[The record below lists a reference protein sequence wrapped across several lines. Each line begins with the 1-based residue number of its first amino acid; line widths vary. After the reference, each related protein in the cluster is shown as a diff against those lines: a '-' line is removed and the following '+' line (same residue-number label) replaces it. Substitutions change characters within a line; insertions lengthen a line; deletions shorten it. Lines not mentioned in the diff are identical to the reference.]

1 MARKALTLAEEQH
14 LMDLVIASIDRIQP
28 ETPALVERGL
38 AISGRSRWGTWVRAT
53 KAGEAL
59 TQSWSFEKRNRLVHA
74 WTESMIPQ
82 CNSSTARRETVPKAS
97 VPIAA
102 DPQVAKRPVTPERR
116 ARPTS
121 APPPGPTARVTP
133 PVRSTG
139 KAAGLA
145 PNAVR
150 VSIGNKVTYY
160 PVTAAKSLKHGT
172 IEHVVTSNKPYRSY
186 PVAASAADTVVLPK

>member
-1 MARKALTLAEEQH
+1 MRKLTLAEEQH

-38 AISGRSRWGTWVRAT
+38 AISGRGRWGTWVRAT

-59 TQSWSFEKRNRLVHA
+59 TQTWSFEKRNRLVHA

-82 CNSSTARRETVPKAS
+82 CNSSTTARRETAPKAS

-116 ARPTS
+116 ARTTS
-121 APPPGPTARVTP
+121 APPSSPVGRTAP
-133 PVRSTG
+133 PVRPRT
-139 KAAGLA
+139 AEPA
-145 PNAVR
+145 PNAIR
-150 VSIGNKVTYY
+150 VTIGNKATYY

-172 IEHVVTSNKPYRSY
+172 IEHVVTSNKHYRSY